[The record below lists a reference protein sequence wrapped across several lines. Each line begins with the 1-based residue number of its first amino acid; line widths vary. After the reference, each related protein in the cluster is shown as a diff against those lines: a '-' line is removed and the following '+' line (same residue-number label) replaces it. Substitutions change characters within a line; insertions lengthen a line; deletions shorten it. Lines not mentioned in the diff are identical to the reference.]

1 MFTIEKLPEIRSAIR
16 TAIAAEMPATNYPGL
31 TGQIAFDEKG
41 DVKGAAISMF
51 KVVDGKMEY
60 VSTVR

>member
-1 MFTIEKLPEIRSAIR
+1 
-16 TAIAAEMPATNYPGL
+16 MPATNYPGL

-51 KVVDGKMEY
+51 KVANGKLEY